1 MSPVDSTQDVNQ
13 LIQLRVLAKTR
24 NMVLCYT
31 AHMKFKKKILPNGLR
46 MLAVPMVDNP
56 TVTVLVLVE
65 AGSKYETKAK
75 NGLSHFLEHMCFKG
89 TTNRPNTSDLSKELD
104 TLGCEFNAFTGQE
117 FTGYYAKGK
126 AADFLKLIDII
137 SDLYINPLL
146 KEDEIEKEKGVIVD
160 EINMYDDMPMQKV
173 HEVWMNLLYGDQPAG
188 WAITGQRDVVRSM
201 SRKDFVAY
209 RKAHYVANATT
220 VIVSGN
226 VEASVAFKEIAKKFK
241 GITESKKS
249 GKKKTRDTQSAPQLA
264 LKFKETDQTH
274 LILGVR
280 TFPVYDA
287 RNPILSVL
295 GGVLGSGMSSRLFR
309 KIRDEMGVGYY
320 VRAGNSASTDSGY
333 FAVSAGVA
341 NDRLEEVLRA
351 VMVELETLK
360 NDLVPA
366 EELSKV
372 KEHLVGMMY
381 LGLESSDDLAEYY
394 GMQEIMRR
402 EMRTPKARE
411 RLIRA
416 VTADDIRKMAR
427 KIFVEKNLN
436 LALIGPTKDEKA
448 LKSILKF

>member
-1 MSPVDSTQDVNQ
+1 
-13 LIQLRVLAKTR
+13 
-24 NMVLCYT
+24 
-31 AHMKFKKKILPNGLR
+31 MKFKKKVLPSGLR
-46 MLAVPMVDNP
+46 MIAVPMADNP

-65 AGSKYETKAK
+65 TGSKYESKEK

-89 TTNRPNTSDLSKELD
+89 TTTRPNTSDLAKELD

-126 AADFLKLIDII
+126 AGDFPKLIDII
-137 SDLYINPLL
+137 SDLYLNPLL

-173 HEVWMNLLYGDQPAG
+173 HEVWMELLYGDQPAG
-188 WAITGQRDVVRSM
+188 WAITGPRDVVRGM
-201 SRKDFVAY
+201 SRKDFVEY
-209 RKAHYVANATT
+209 RKAHYTASATT

-226 VEASVAFKEIAKKFK
+226 VDGATAFKEIAKKFK
-241 GITESKKS
+241 GISENKKS
-249 GKKKTRDTQSAPQLA
+249 GKKKTRDTQSTSQVA
-264 LKFKETDQTH
+264 LKHKETDQTH
-274 LILGVR
+274 FILGVR
-280 TFPVYDA
+280 SFPVYDK

-320 VRAGNSASTDSGY
+320 VRAGNSTSTDSGY

-341 NDRLEEVLRA
+341 NDRLEEVIRA
-351 VMVELETLK
+351 VMNELSDLK
-360 NDLVPA
+360 TNLVSD

-372 KEHLVGMMY
+372 KEHIIGMMY

-394 GMQEIMRR
+394 GTQEVLRR
-402 EMRTPKARE
+402 EMRTPKERE
-411 RLIRA
+411 RIIRA
-416 VTADDIRKMAR
+416 VTAEDVRKMAR

-436 LALIGPTKDEKA
+436 LALIGPAKEEA
-448 LKSILKF
+448 SLKPLLKF

>member
-1 MSPVDSTQDVNQ
+1 
-13 LIQLRVLAKTR
+13 
-24 NMVLCYT
+24 
-31 AHMKFKKKILPNGLR
+31 MKFKKKVLPNGLR

-65 AGSKYETKAK
+65 TGSKYETKAK

-126 AADFLKLIDII
+126 ATDFPKLIDII
-137 SDLYINPLL
+137 SDLYLNPLL

-173 HEVWMNLLYGDQPAG
+173 HEVWMNLLYGDQGAG
-188 WAITGQRDVVRSM
+188 WTIAGPRDVVRGM
-201 SRKDFVAY
+201 SRKDFIAY
-209 RKAHYVANATT
+209 RKAHYVAEATT

-226 VEASVAFKEIAKKFK
+226 VDANTAFKEISKKFK
-241 GITESKKS
+241 GVTSSKKS
-249 GKKKTRDTQSAPQLA
+249 GKKKTRDTQSEPQVA
-264 LKFKETDQTH
+264 VKFKETDQTH

-280 TFPVYDA
+280 SFPVYDK
-287 RNPILSVL
+287 RGPVLSVL

-320 VRAGNSASTDSGY
+320 VNAGNRASTDTGY

-351 VMVELETLK
+351 VMNELNDLK
-360 NDLVPA
+360 NNLIPA
-366 EELSKV
+366 DELSKV

-381 LGLESSDDLAEYY
+381 LGLESSDDLADYY

-402 EMRTPKARE
+402 EMLTPKERE
-411 RLIRA
+411 KLVRA
-416 VTADDIRKMAR
+416 VTAEDIRNMAR
-427 KIFVEKNLN
+427 KIFIEKNLN
-436 LALIGPTKDEKA
+436 LALVGPAKNEA
-448 LKSILKF
+448 NLKSLLKF

>member
-1 MSPVDSTQDVNQ
+1 
-13 LIQLRVLAKTR
+13 
-24 NMVLCYT
+24 
-31 AHMKFKKKILPNGLR
+31 
-46 MLAVPMVDNP
+46 MLAVPMADNP

-65 AGSKYETKAK
+65 TGSKYEVKAK

-89 TTNRPNTSDLSKELD
+89 TTTRPNTSDLSKELD
-104 TLGCEFNAFTGQE
+104 TLGCEYNAFTGQE

-126 AADFLKLIDII
+126 AADFVKLLDVV
-137 SDLYINPLL
+137 SDLYLNPLL

-188 WAITGQRDVVRSM
+188 WTIAGERGMVRGM

-209 RKAHYVANATT
+209 RKAHYVAGATT

-226 VEASVAFKEIAKKFK
+226 VDASAAFKEVAKKFK
-241 GITESKKS
+241 GIAEHKKK
-249 GKKKTRDTQSAPQLA
+249 GKKKTREVQIAPQVA
-264 LKFKETDQTH
+264 VRHKETDQTH
-274 LILGVR
+274 FILGVR
-280 TFPVYDA
+280 SFPVYDK
-287 RNPILSVL
+287 RNPALSVL

-309 KIRDEMGVGYY
+309 KLRDEMGVGYY

-351 VMVELETLK
+351 VVAELQSLK
-360 NDLVPA
+360 NNLVP
-366 EELSKV
+366 EDELSKV

-394 GMQEIMRR
+394 GVQEVLHR
-402 EMRTPKARE
+402 ELRTPKERE
-411 RLIRA
+411 QIIRA
-416 VTADDIRKMAR
+416 VTALDVQKMAR
-427 KIFVEKNLN
+427 TIFITKNLN
-436 LALIGPTKDEKA
+436 LALVGPFKDGKK
-448 LKSILKF
+448 LTSILAL

>member
-1 MSPVDSTQDVNQ
+1 
-13 LIQLRVLAKTR
+13 
-24 NMVLCYT
+24 
-31 AHMKFKKKILPNGLR
+31 
-46 MLAVPMVDNP
+46 MLAVPMTDNP

-65 AGSKYETKAK
+65 TGSKYESKDK

-89 TTNRPNTSDLSKELD
+89 TTTRPNTNDLAKELD

-126 AADFLKLIDII
+126 AGDFPKLIDII
-137 SDLYINPLL
+137 SDLYLNPLL

-173 HEVWMNLLYGDQPAG
+173 HEVWMELLYGDQPAG
-188 WAITGQRDVVRSM
+188 WAITGPRDVVRGM

-209 RKAHYVANATT
+209 RKAHYVASATT

-226 VEASVAFKEIAKKFK
+226 VDATTAFKTIAKNFK
-241 GITESKKS
+241 GITENKKS
-249 GKKKTRDTQSAPQLA
+249 AKKKTRDTQSAPQVA
-264 LKFKETDQTH
+264 LKHKETDQTH
-274 LILGVR
+274 FILGVR
-280 TFPVYDA
+280 SFPIYDK

-320 VRAGNSASTDSGY
+320 VRAGNSTSTDSGY

-351 VMVELETLK
+351 VMNEL
-360 NDLVPA
+360 NDLKTNLVSD

-372 KEHLVGMMY
+372 KEHIIGLMY

-394 GMQEIMRR
+394 GTQEVMRR
-402 EMRTPKARE
+402 EMRTPKERE
-411 RLIRA
+411 KIIRA
-416 VTADDIRKMAR
+416 VTSDDVRKMAH

-436 LALIGPTKDEKA
+436 LAIVGPSKSDVA
-448 LKSILKF
+448 LKSLLKF

>member
-1 MSPVDSTQDVNQ
+1 
-13 LIQLRVLAKTR
+13 
-24 NMVLCYT
+24 
-31 AHMKFKKKILPNGLR
+31 MKFKKKVLQNGLR
-46 MLAVPMVDNP
+46 MIAVPMADNP

-65 AGSKYETKAK
+65 TGSKYEPKEK
-75 NGLSHFLEHMCFKG
+75 NGISHFLEHMCFKG
-89 TTNRPNTSDLSKELD
+89 TANRPNTSDLSKELD

-126 AADFLKLIDII
+126 VADFPKLIDII
-137 SDLYINPLL
+137 SDLYLNPLL

-173 HEVWMNLLYGDQPAG
+173 HEVWTNLLYGDQSAG
-188 WAITGQRDVVRSM
+188 WPITGLRDVVRGM

-209 RKAHYVANATT
+209 RKAHYVASATT

-226 VEASVAFKEIAKKFK
+226 IDTIKAFKEITKRFK
-241 GITESKKS
+241 GIALSKK
-249 GKKKTRDTQSAPQLA
+249 GRKKKTRDMQQAPQVA
-264 LKFKETDQTH
+264 VRHKETDQTH
-274 LILGVR
+274 FILGVR
-280 TFPVYDA
+280 SFPIYDK
-287 RNPILSVL
+287 RNSALSVL

-333 FAVSAGVA
+333 FAISAGVS

-351 VMVELETLK
+351 VMAELENLK
-360 NDLVPA
+360 NNLVPA

-394 GMQEIMRR
+394 GVQEILHR
-402 EMRTPKARE
+402 ENELPQAKEKR
-411 RLIRA
+411 IRA
-416 VTADDIRKMAR
+416 VTAADVQKVAR
-427 KIFVEKNLN
+427 TIFIEKNLN
-436 LALIGPTKDEKA
+436 LALIGPFEKGEAFLPILA
-448 LKSILKF
+448 LK

>member
-1 MSPVDSTQDVNQ
+1 
-13 LIQLRVLAKTR
+13 
-24 NMVLCYT
+24 
-31 AHMKFKKKILPNGLR
+31 

-65 AGSKYETKAK
+65 TGSKYESKAK
-75 NGLSHFLEHMCFKG
+75 NGISHFLEHMCFKG
-89 TTNRPNTSDLSKELD
+89 TTTRPNTSDLSKELD

-126 AADFLKLIDII
+126 ASDFPKLIDII
-137 SDLYINPLL
+137 SDLYLNPLL

-188 WAITGQRDVVRSM
+188 WAITGPRDIVRGM

-209 RKAHYVANATT
+209 RKAHYVASATT

-226 VEASVAFKEIAKKFK
+226 VDANTAFKAIVKNFK
-241 GITESKKS
+241 GISEAKKA
-249 GKKKTRDTQSAPQLA
+249 GKKKTRETQSTPQVA
-264 LKFKETDQTH
+264 LHHKETDQTH
-274 LILGVR
+274 FILGVR
-280 TFPVYDA
+280 SFSIYDK
-287 RNPILSVL
+287 RNPIISLL

-320 VRAGNSASTDSGY
+320 VRAGNSTSTDGGY

-351 VMVELETLK
+351 VTHELKDLRV
-360 NDLVPA
+360 NLVPA
-366 EELSKV
+366 DELSKV
-372 KEHLVGMMY
+372 KEHIIGMMY

-394 GMQEIMRR
+394 GTQEIMRR
-402 EMRTPKARE
+402 EIRSPKERE
-411 RLIRA
+411 KIIRA
-416 VTADDIRKMAR
+416 VTSEDIRKMA
-427 KIFVEKNLN
+427 KKLFVEKNLN
-436 LALIGPTKDEKA
+436 LALIGPSKDGEN
-448 LKSILKF
+448 LKKLLKF

>member
-1 MSPVDSTQDVNQ
+1 
-13 LIQLRVLAKTR
+13 
-24 NMVLCYT
+24 
-31 AHMKFKKKILPNGLR
+31 

-65 AGSKYETKAK
+65 AGSKYESKDK

-89 TTNRPNTSDLSKELD
+89 TTTRPNTSDLAKELD

-126 AADFLKLIDII
+126 AGDFPKLIDII
-137 SDLYINPLL
+137 SDLYLNPLL

-188 WAITGQRDVVRSM
+188 WPLAGPREIVRGM
-201 SRKDFVAY
+201 TRKDFVNY
-209 RKAHYVANATT
+209 RKLHYVAEATT
-220 VIVSGN
+220 VIISGN
-226 VEASVAFKEIAKKFK
+226 VEASRAFKEIAKSFK
-241 GITESKKS
+241 GITESKKG
-249 GKKKTRDTQSAPQLA
+249 GKKKTRDTQSGPQVA
-264 LKFKETDQTH
+264 LKNKDTDQTH
-274 LILGVR
+274 FILGVR
-280 TFPVYDA
+280 SFPTYDK

-320 VRAGNSASTDSGY
+320 VRAGNSTSTDSGY

-341 NDRLEEVLRA
+341 NERLPEVLLA
-351 VMVELETLK
+351 VINELNELK
-360 NDLVPA
+360 TNLVSD

-372 KEHLVGMMY
+372 KEHIIGMMY

-394 GMQEIMRR
+394 GTQEVMRR
-402 EMRTPKARE
+402 EMRTPKERE
-411 RLIRA
+411 KIIRS
-416 VTADDIRKMAR
+416 VTADDVRKMAR
-427 KIFVEKNLN
+427 KIFVDKNLN
-436 LALIGPTKDEKA
+436 LALIGPTKDDASLKA
-448 LKSILKF
+448 LLKF